1 MNRRV
6 NSGLGVV
13 GGFGSTAKNSCAT
26 KESPK
31 LMDGRSGAGHDNT
44 LKVRVA
50 CAGPLPVLG
59 PGDEAGVNGVPL
71 NVIADAFEFGG
82 IPNQ

>member
-1 MNRRV
+1 MLADLAAQPKIAV
-6 NSGLGVV
+6 PL
-13 GGFGSTAKNSCAT
+13 
-26 KESPK
+26 ESPK
-31 LMDGRSGAGHDNT
+31 LMDGRSGAGHDYA

-71 NVIADAFEFGG
+71 NVIADALEFGG
-82 IPNQ
+82 IPNPMIEGFVLP

>member
-1 MNRRV
+1 
-6 NSGLGVV
+6 
-13 GGFGSTAKNSCAT
+13 
-26 KESPK
+26 
-31 LMDGRSGAGHDNT
+31 MDGRSGAGHDSA

-71 NVIADAFEFGG
+71 NVIADALEFGG
-82 IPNQ
+82 IPNPMIKISRAATPLMTPEILARGK